1 LDHVEA
7 EALRGVQ
14 TTAHRQDEAAVPGE
28 FAATADRGPTVASSR
43 PACNGRAGAPDRI
56 LTASR

>member
-28 FAATADRGPTVASSR
+28 FAATAAR
-43 PACNGRAGAPDRI
+43 PNGRLEP
-56 LTASR
+56 ASM